1 MSDLRRK
8 IEKLMQDTRGLPQP
22 TPVKIVVGSRVLNI
36 SLKELRA
43 MVLAMNI
50 RSEPEPKK

>member
-1 MSDLRRK
+1 MTLREK
-8 IEKLMQDTRGLPQP
+8 LEKLMQDTKGLPRSA
-22 TPVKIVVGSRVLNI
+22 PVKIVVGSRVLNI

-50 RSEPEPKK
+50 RSDI